1 MQFAYRR
8 FWIETVATNSAMVT
22 ARTATLPRTGSI
34 MPTLSYIVATDGKL
48 IRQRGITGDVATAS
62 VSAALPSAFAR
73 R

>member
-22 ARTATLPRTGSI
+22 ARTATFPSTGSI
-34 MPTLSYIVATDGKL
+34 MRTLSYIVATDGK
-48 IRQRGITGDVATAS
+48 IYFGTSGETATAS
-62 VSAALPSAFAR
+62 VSAALPSALAR